1 MSSLPLCPVIH
12 SAYFTDIVYGSLY
25 SSCPFCSTYFGMV
38 FCPSPCWYCFY
49 HQNFPRDCEH
59 YFLKFASNIIWQIM
73 LPLSQASCL
82 NPMPTLTSEQ
92 ILCLGPVGKEVY
104 GLQNI
109 ERDIKKLN
117 CHLAGLSRQYL
128 EMACQ
133 LSFRANTIV
142 SGLLYKIPKI
152 PKIKSYNLC
161 SNQVEV
167 PLLYWKLW
175 VESLMGRKNQI
186 IYVDI
191 FILKKKD
198 FRFLLY
204 LTIKYD
210 WRIQVKIIR
219 QGFAVL
225 ANNCSGTMGHTT
237 RAPLVGLELAANCIQ
252 SH

>member
-1 MSSLPLCPVIH
+1 MSSLPQCPVIH
-12 SAYFTDIVYGSLY
+12 SAYFTGIVYGSLY

-38 FCPSPCWYCFY
+38 FCPSPYLYCFY
-49 HQNFPRDCEH
+49 HQNFPRACEH

-152 PKIKSYNLC
+152 PKIK
-161 SNQVEV
+161 V
-167 PLLYWKLW
+167 
-175 VESLMGRKNQI
+175 I
-186 IYVDI
+186 IYVQ
-191 FILKKKD
+191 
-198 FRFLLY
+198 
-204 LTIKYD
+204 IK
-210 WRIQVKIIR
+210 
-219 QGFAVL
+219 
-225 ANNCSGTMGHTT
+225 
-237 RAPLVGLELAANCIQ
+237 
-252 SH
+252 